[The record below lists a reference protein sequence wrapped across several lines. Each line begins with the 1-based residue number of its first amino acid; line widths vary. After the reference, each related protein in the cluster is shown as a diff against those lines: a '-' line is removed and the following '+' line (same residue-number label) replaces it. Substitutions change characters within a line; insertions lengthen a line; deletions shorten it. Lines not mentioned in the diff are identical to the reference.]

1 MFNAVSYHYKMSLEE
16 IGQLTVHQFNS
27 KIEFL
32 SRMFSDKK
40 PEQNTS
46 SSNYGILDQAYG
58 VK

>member
-1 MFNAVSYHYKMSLEE
+1 MFNAVSYHYKMSLKE

-40 PEQNTS
+40 QEDTS
-46 SSNYGILDQAYG
+46 SSNYGILDKAYG

>member
-1 MFNAVSYHYKMSLEE
+1 MSLKE

-27 KIEFL
+27 KVEFL
-32 SRMFSDKK
+32 SRMFSDEK
-40 PEQNTS
+40 PEKNTS